1 MQMECLK
8 HVEGVE
14 KQMEEGTLTE
24 RPTIFSTL
32 LTHDKDKPDEYKV
45 PSSWELK
52 DEAYSVLAAAAD
64 TTGNA
69 TTVAAFNAMHNKQ
82 IYKRLVRELEQAFPD
97 ESAELPFT
105 ELEKLPY
112 LTGVI
117 KEALRLSFGVIGRL
131 PRVVPDSGATFNGH
145 FVRGGTIVGMSS
157 WLMHRNPEVFPEPMK
172 FEPERWLK
180 LEDARRLDAHMVPF
194 GRGSRMCVGMP
205 LAYGELYVTLGTFF
219 WRFRNMQV

>member
-1 MQMECLK
+1 M
-8 HVEGVE
+8 
-14 KQMEEGTLTE
+14 
-24 RPTIFSTL
+24 
-32 LTHDKDKPDEYKV
+32 

-69 TTVAAFNAMHNKQ
+69 MTVAAFNVMHNQQ
-82 IYKRLVRELEQAFPD
+82 IYKNLVRELEEASLN

-112 LTGVI
+112 LTGII
-117 KEALRLSFGVIGRL
+117 KEALRLSSGVMGRL
-131 PRVVPDSGATFNGH
+131 PRVVPDPVATFNGY
-145 FVRGGTIVGMSS
+145 FVPGGTIVSMSS
-157 WLMHRNPEVFPEPMK
+157 WMMHRNPDVFPDPTK

-180 LEDARRLDAHMVPF
+180 MEDARRLDPHMVPF

-205 LAYGELYVTLGTFF
+205 LAYCELYVTLGTFF
-219 WRFRNMQV
+219 GRFRNMQVYQTTPADME